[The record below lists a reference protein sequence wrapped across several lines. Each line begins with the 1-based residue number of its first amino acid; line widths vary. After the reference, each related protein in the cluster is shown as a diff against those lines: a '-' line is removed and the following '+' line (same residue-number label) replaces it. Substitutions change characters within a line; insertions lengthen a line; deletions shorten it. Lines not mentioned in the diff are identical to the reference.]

1 MARIFP
7 TKIQGDALDSEKVFT
22 GIDWDSFGSRLAQV
36 REAEGK
42 GMSEEVKQY
51 LESLKNDETNFEDA
65 EGKGMSEEVKQYLES
80 LKNDETNFEDKEA
93 TAEAETEVVTAKK
106 SLPDALKKHQFKS
119 KEDEVDEE
127 EMDEDKKIV
136 RGKEAS
142 AQPRRKIVFSSAQQL
157 SAEAIEAA
165 KAAGD
170 TELVNTILAAR
181 NERRQALAAQIE
193 EGAREQMER
202 SAKIAKRHAYRMS
215 IVNSVE
221 EAEKK
226 IAEATSK
233 ANEVR
238 TASGFVKISDLKG
251 ASREAFI
258 KKCASAGF
266 PSEYVAAMLG
276 EAETAAQALSA
287 EGEKIKNVMAS
298 SLDKEIKQAAVE
310 GLVKTATL
318 SDADYD
324 RLRNYWKNELG
335 YGAEEWIDDLF
346 SSKYDK

>member
-7 TKIQGDALDSEKVFT
+7 TKIQGEALDSEKVFT

-51 LESLKNDETNFEDA
+51 LESLK
-65 EGKGMSEEVKQYLES
+65 S
-80 LKNDETNFEDKEA
+80 DETNFEDKEA

-106 SLPDALKKHQFKS
+106 SLPDALKEHQFKS
-119 KEDEVDEE
+119 KEDEGDEE

-193 EGAREQMER
+193 KGAREQMER

-238 TASGFVKISDLKG
+238 TASEEDGFVKISDLKG

-335 YGAEEWIDDLF
+335 YGDEEWIDDLF

>member
-1 MARIFP
+1 MADRIFP
-7 TKIQGDALDSEKVFT
+7 TKIQGEALDSEKVFT
-22 GIDWDSFGSRLAQV
+22 GIDWDNFGSRLAQV

-42 GMSEEVKQY
+42 GMSEEVKEY
-51 LESLKNDETNFEDA
+51 LESLK
-65 EGKGMSEEVKQYLES
+65 S
-80 LKNDETNFEDKEA
+80 DETNFEDKEA

-106 SLPDALKKHQFKS
+106 SLPDALKEHQFKS
-119 KEDEVDEE
+119 KEDESDED

-142 AQPRRKIVFSSAQQL
+142 AQSRRKIVFSSAHQL

-165 KAAGD
+165 QSAGD
-170 TELVNTILAAR
+170 HELVNTILAAR

-233 ANEVR
+233 AGDVR
-238 TASGFVKISDLKG
+238 TASKEDNFVKISDLKG
-251 ASREAFI
+251 TSREAFI

-276 EAETAAQALSA
+276 EADAAAQTLSA

-298 SLDKEIKQAAVE
+298 PLDKEIKQAAVE

-335 YGAEEWIDDLF
+335 YGDEEWIDDLF
-346 SSKYDK
+346 SPKYDK